1 MNKLFRIFDL
11 TVDFLMIICSIGF
24 VALAFAQVVCRFVLN
39 SSLSWSEELCRYLF
53 VEMVFLGAGVCILEK
68 KHASVDILVNAL
80 PGSMKKYYQAALD
93 LVVVITGVLLTV
105 YGYQFAIGAI
115 GQTSPALRIP
125 YVYIYSGIV
134 LGGIVFTVDA
144 VRSMYTTLTN
154 KSTYYS
160 YINPDLNRQKEGETC

>member
-1 MNKLFRIFDL
+1 MNKCFRIFDL
-11 TVDFLMIICSIGF
+11 IIDSLMVICSVGF
-24 VALAFAQVVCRFVLN
+24 VALAFAQVFCRFILN

-68 KHASVDILVNAL
+68 KHASVDIIVNAM
-80 PGSMKKYYQAALD
+80 PGSIKKYYQAILD
-93 LVVVITGVLLTV
+93 IIVVATGVLLTV
-105 YGYQFAIGAI
+105 FGYKFAVGAI

-144 VRSMYTTLTN
+144 LRSMYTTLTG

-160 YINPDLNRQKEGETC
+160 YINPDLNKQEGK